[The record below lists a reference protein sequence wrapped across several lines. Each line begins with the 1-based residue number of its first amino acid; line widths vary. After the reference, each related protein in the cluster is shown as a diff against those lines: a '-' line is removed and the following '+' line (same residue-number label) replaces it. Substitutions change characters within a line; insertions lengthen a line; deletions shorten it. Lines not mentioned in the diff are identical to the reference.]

1 VTATRNC
8 LQTVF
13 SLLFLLGTAFAQQQT
28 SELREDYRTTAAGIR
43 IHCLQ
48 SGEPGS
54 KRALVLI
61 PGWRLPAYLWNE
73 QIKRLAPVIRVV
85 AFDPRSQGKS
95 TKVVENN
102 TPEARAQDLHDLLG
116 LLGISDPVLVG
127 WSQGA
132 QDVAAYL
139 QQFGADSVAGVVF
152 VDTAVSAGPAEIEIA
167 RPFSKIILSGIST
180 YASHPKEFSAGM
192 VQSLFKKPHPELD
205 VQQIVQSTLETP
217 TETGIAML
225 VSDIFGVDRR
235 PVLTRLNKPTLL
247 IASSESPLIDFEKE
261 MAASIP
267 GAQSIFIDGTG
278 HAVFIDEPQKF
289 DAALENF
296 LHSLPPAPR

>member
-1 VTATRNC
+1 MRTKKYVY
-8 LQTVF
+8 TV
-13 SLLFLLGTAFAQQQT
+13 LFLLFPLATAFAQQQT
-28 SELREDYRTTAAGIR
+28 PEVREEYATTPAGIR

-48 SGEPGS
+48 SGERGS

-61 PGWRLPAYLWNE
+61 PGWRLPVYLWNE
-73 QIKRLAPVIRVV
+73 QIKKFAPSIRVV
-85 AFDPRSQGKS
+85 AIDPRSQGKS
-95 TKVVENN
+95 TKVSENN
-102 TPEARAQDLHDLLG
+102 TPEARAQDLHDLLSV
-116 LLGISDPVLVG
+116 LGISEPVLVG

-139 QQFGADSVAGVVF
+139 QQFGPDSVAGVVF
-152 VDTAVSAGPAEIEIA
+152 VDTAISAGPAEVEIA
-167 RPFSKIILSGIST
+167 RTFSKYMLSGIST

-192 VQSLFKKPHPELD
+192 VQSLFKKPHPDLD
-205 VQQIVQSTLETP
+205 MQQIVNSTLETP
-217 TETGIAML
+217 TETGIAMI

-235 PVLTRLNKPTLL
+235 PVLTKLKKPTLL
-247 IASSESPLIDFEKE
+247 IASSESPLIDDEKA

-267 GAQSIFIDGTG
+267 GAQSVFIEGTG

-296 LHSLPPAPR
+296 LQSLPPVPR

>member
-1 VTATRNC
+1 MHAAFF
-8 LQTVF
+8 LSF
-13 SLLFLLGTAFAQQQT
+13 LFGTAFAQQQVPGF
-28 SELREDYRTTAAGIR
+28 REDYPTTATGIR

-48 SGEPGS
+48 SGEPAS

-61 PGWRLPAYLWNE
+61 PGWRLPVYLWNE
-73 QIKRLAPVIRVV
+73 QIKKFGPIIRVV
-85 AFDPRSQGKS
+85 ACDPRSQGKS
-95 TKVVENN
+95 TKVSENN
-102 TPEARAQDLHDLLG
+102 TPEARAQDLHELLNM
-116 LLGISDPVLVG
+116 LGISDPVLVG

-139 QQFGADSVAGVVF
+139 QQFGVDSVAGVVF

-167 RPFSKIILSGIST
+167 GPFSKNMLSGIST

-205 VQQIVQSTLETP
+205 MQQIVNSTLETP

-235 PVLTRLNKPTLL
+235 SVLTKLKKPTLL

-289 DAALENF
+289 DAALGKF
-296 LHSLPPAPR
+296 LQSLPPATR